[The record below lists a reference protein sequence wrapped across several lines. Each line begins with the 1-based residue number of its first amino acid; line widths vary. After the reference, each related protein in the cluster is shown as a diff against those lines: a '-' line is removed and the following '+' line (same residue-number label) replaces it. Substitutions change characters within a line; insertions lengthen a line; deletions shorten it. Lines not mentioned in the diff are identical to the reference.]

1 MRKLSLSLEWR
12 SDLCARVDN
21 ALSVVILATE
31 HLRLLDEQGEEP
43 VALGGLARVLD
54 GACHDLMDIRD
65 TLNPNTEDE

>member
-1 MRKLSLSLEWR
+1 MAQRPVR
-12 SDLCARVDN
+12 RVDN

>member
-31 HLRLLDEQGEEP
+31 HLRLLDEQCEEP

-65 TLNPNTEDE
+65 ALNPNTEDE

>member
-1 MRKLSLSLEWR
+1 MANLFHSPEWH
-12 SDLCARVDN
+12 SDLCARVDD

-65 TLNPNTEDE
+65 ALNPNKEGE

>member
-1 MRKLSLSLEWR
+1 MRKLSLSLERR
-12 SDLCARVDN
+12 SNLCARVDN

-65 TLNPNTEDE
+65 DLNPNTEDE

>member
-65 TLNPNTEDE
+65 ALNPNTEDE

>member
-65 TLNPNTEDE
+65 DLNPNTEDE